1 MSVIYQKLI
10 ITVEKEK
17 KTSVIYQKL
26 ITILLCHGFEPVP
39 GIRTV
44 VWAGARYQNCRVK
57 ETRGKGITQIYS
69 LTTDLTI
76 YYNLQ
81 VSTREKDPSFIL
93 QKTLNQITLL
103 GVLGRCPL

>member
-39 GIRTV
+39 GIKSV
-44 VWAGARYQNCRVK
+44 
-57 ETRGKGITQIYS
+57 E
-69 LTTDLTI
+69 
-76 YYNLQ
+76 
-81 VSTREKDPSFIL
+81 
-93 QKTLNQITLL
+93 
-103 GVLGRCPL
+103 